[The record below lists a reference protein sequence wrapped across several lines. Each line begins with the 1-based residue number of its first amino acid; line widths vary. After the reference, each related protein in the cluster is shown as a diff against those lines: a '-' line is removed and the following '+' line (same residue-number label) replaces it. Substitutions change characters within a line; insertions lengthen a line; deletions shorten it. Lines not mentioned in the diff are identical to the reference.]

1 MIFYYKAQIGLYIIV
16 TFHFLCFDKA
26 SVADVD
32 SETSVA
38 RGRPCRV
45 RKTKNHGTRLRH
57 MLFLS
62 LHAITSC
69 LCDQLRHLAFPE
81 KKSIVRLS
89 VFYPVALEIV
99 ESYLL
104 YTKMLLFF
112 FSILALLYFL
122 FQ

>member
-1 MIFYYKAQIGLYIIV
+1 ML
-16 TFHFLCFDKA
+16 TFHFLCF
-26 SVADVD
+26 VVDVD

-62 LHAITSC
+62 LPAITSC
-69 LCDQLRHLAFPE
+69 LAFTE
-81 KKSIVRLS
+81 RKSIVRLS

-99 ESYLL
+99 ESYIL
-104 YTKMLLFF
+104 YTKMLVFF
-112 FSILALLYFL
+112 FSILALLFL